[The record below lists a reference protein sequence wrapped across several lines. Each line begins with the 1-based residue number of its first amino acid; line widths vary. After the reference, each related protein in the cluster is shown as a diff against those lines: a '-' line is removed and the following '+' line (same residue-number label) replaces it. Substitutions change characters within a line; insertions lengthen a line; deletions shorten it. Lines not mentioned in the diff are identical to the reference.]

1 MQLYALDQ
9 NLNVIHAKN
18 AKKHF
23 DYQCLE
29 CKSFVRLRGGI
40 HRQNHFY
47 HIFQTSSCKQSGKSM
62 EHLQVQLFLQKEL
75 DCQDLHLEKR
85 FNEIGRIADVV
96 SFSKKLVFEVQCS
109 PISLEEVKSRNLD
122 YQKLG
127 LSVIWILHEKN
138 FNQSKVSAVEDFL
151 QSTHHYFTNMDAN
164 GLGVIYDQFDLFD
177 KGKRIF
183 SSKPFII
190 DVKHFFQND
199 FHVKNQLLP
208 SPLLQKIS
216 SQPSFFKGDLVDYC
230 KSEHFSENTFIQ
242 ALTILESRKPKKL
255 TIPQFI
261 LHLLKSY
268 IMRPYR
274 IFLNILLEKATL

>member
-9 NLNVIHAKN
+9 NLTVIHAKN
-18 AKKHF
+18 AKKHMS
-23 DYQCLE
+23 YQCLE

-47 HIFQTSSCKQSGKSM
+47 HVHQTSLCKQSGKSM

-75 DCQDLHLEKR
+75 NCQDLHLEKR

-122 YQKLG
+122 YQRLG

-138 FNQSKVSAVEDFL
+138 FNQTKVSAVEDFL
-151 QSTHHYFTNMDAN
+151 QSTHHYFTNIDAN
-164 GLGVIYDQFDLFD
+164 GLGFIYDQFSLFD

-183 SSKPFII
+183 SSKPFIV
-190 DVKHFFQND
+190 DVNQFFQND
-199 FHVKNQLLP
+199 FYVKNQP
-208 SPLLQKIS
+208 IPTPLLQKII
-216 SQPSFFKGDLVDYC
+216 SQPFFFKGDLVDYC
-230 KSEHFSENTFIQ
+230 KSEQFSENTFGQ
-242 ALTILESRKPKKL
+242 ALRILELRKPKKL
-255 TIPQFI
+255 TLTLFFI
-261 LHLLKSY
+261 HLLKSY
-268 IMRPYR
+268 IIRPYR

>member
-18 AKKHF
+18 AKKHC
-23 DYQCLE
+23 DYRCLE

-75 DCQDLHLEKR
+75 ECADLQLEKR
-85 FNEIGRIADVV
+85 FNEIGRIADAVWL
-96 SFSKKLVFEVQCS
+96 SKKIVFEVQCS
-109 PISLEEVKSRNLD
+109 PIPLDEVRSRNLD

-127 LSVIWILHEKN
+127 YFVIWILHEKN
-138 FNQSKVSAVEDFL
+138 FNQKNVSAAEDFL
-151 QSTHHYFTNMDAN
+151 QPSHHYFTNMDAN
-164 GLGVIYDQFDLFD
+164 GLGFIYDQFDLFE
-177 KGKRIF
+177 KGRRIF

-190 DVKHFFQND
+190 DLKQFMQND
-199 FHVKNQLLP
+199 FYVKNHPLP
-208 SPLLQKIS
+208 SPLLQKIQ
-216 SQPSFFKGDLVDYC
+216 SQVSFFKGDLIDYC
-230 KSEHFSENTFIQ
+230 KSDYFSQSTFSQ
-242 ALTILESRKPKKL
+242 ALAILELRKPRKL
-255 TIPQFI
+255 TIPQFL

-268 IMRPYR
+268 IIRPYN
-274 IFLNILLEKATL
+274 IFIRILLEKATL